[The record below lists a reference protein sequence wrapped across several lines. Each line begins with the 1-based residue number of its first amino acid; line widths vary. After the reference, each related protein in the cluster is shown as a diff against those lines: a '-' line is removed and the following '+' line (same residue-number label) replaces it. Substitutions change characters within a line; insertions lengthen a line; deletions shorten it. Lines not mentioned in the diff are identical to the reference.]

1 MLCES
6 ATECWD
12 TQEAGFIEV
21 RFTLVLDKQGL
32 TSLGRGEEYS
42 TRREQHE
49 QMHGGRKEY
58 LEYWL
63 CARAWQ
69 ACSWLMKALSARL
82 SISDVNSSKGFRW
95 GSDMIRS
102 GF

>member
-1 MLCES
+1 MCL
-6 ATECWD
+6 
-12 TQEAGFIEV
+12 IN
-21 RFTLVLDKQGL
+21 GL
-32 TSLGRGEEYS
+32 TSLGRGEEFS

-49 QMHGGRKEY
+49 QMHGVRKEY

-69 ACSWLMKALSARL
+69 ACSRLVKALSARL
-82 SISDVNSSKGFRW
+82 SISAVNRSKGLCDKDQ
-95 GSDMIRS
+95 SDMIRS